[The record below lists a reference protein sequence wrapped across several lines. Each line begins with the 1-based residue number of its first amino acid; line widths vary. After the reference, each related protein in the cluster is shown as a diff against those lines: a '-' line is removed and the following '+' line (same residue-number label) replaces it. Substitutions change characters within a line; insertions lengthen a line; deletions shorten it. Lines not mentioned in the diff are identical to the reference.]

1 MPTAQASTGNRPDSR
16 WQKKKSRQLLDL
28 VKRCLI
34 PRIGQWCDAVAGGC
48 SLSCSPRS
56 HRSLLLLGSSQW
68 QRAFTAQL
76 TYAACLHPAG
86 VSHPD
91 EHISPPDALFFF
103 FFSGGDISGQI
114 KHLASA
120 LIPPQATYGRVSSSH
135 EVSGTMM
142 IINNKMKISKKKKKK
157 GNSEDTCAEI
167 SPTAGAC
174 HRPPSASQ
182 KTSQPTSQ
190 PAPSSHPLSTSCCCE
205 MCVSRS
211 RLTLPIV
218 CT

>member
-103 FFSGGDISGQI
+103 FSRGLERGGYFGTDQAFSISFDSSLGY
-114 KHLASA
+114 LRSG
-120 LIPPQATYGRVSSSH
+120 LI
-135 EVSGTMM
+135 
-142 IINNKMKISKKKKKK
+142 ISRGVRNDDDHK
-157 GNSEDTCAEI
+157 
-167 SPTAGAC
+167 
-174 HRPPSASQ
+174 
-182 KTSQPTSQ
+182 
-190 PAPSSHPLSTSCCCE
+190 
-205 MCVSRS
+205 
-211 RLTLPIV
+211 
-218 CT
+218 

>member
-1 MPTAQASTGNRPDSR
+1 MPTAQASTGNRPDSQ
-16 WQKKKSRQLLDL
+16 WQKKKKKKKKSRQLLDL

-91 EHISPPDALFFF
+91 EHISPLDAPSSSFFF
-103 FFSGGDISGQI
+103 FFLGGGGGGIFRDRSSIYHQLWFLLRLLTVGSH
-114 KHLASA
+114 HLTRCQERWWS
-120 LIPPQATYGRVSSSH
+120 
-135 EVSGTMM
+135 
-142 IINNKMKISKKKKKK
+142 
-157 GNSEDTCAEI
+157 
-167 SPTAGAC
+167 
-174 HRPPSASQ
+174 
-182 KTSQPTSQ
+182 
-190 PAPSSHPLSTSCCCE
+190 
-205 MCVSRS
+205 
-211 RLTLPIV
+211 
-218 CT
+218 